1 MLVHLVL
8 LQIFCIFSLAVASP
22 SNATTASTKP
32 GCQSRCG
39 NLEIPYPFGIGSNCS
54 LDANFDINCNTS
66 FNPPKPYLVDPGPSI
81 YKYYS
86 SYEVVNISETQ
97 IYLKNAEAQLSVA
110 CNGMGFDNKT
120 ENYTMSMEFF
130 LSPYTLSNANQVTS
144 LGCDDLAMVR
154 TDSSN
159 DSDGGVACASYC
171 TNFSDPVVGSCPGRG
186 CCRTSITKG
195 TYVGVKLSDMHSYW
209 GRDSRLFRC
218 SFAFVGM
225 IGDGDDKFN
234 FNLSHLDDSTTF
246 LNNNK
251 KFMSMPLVLDWGI
264 ARYLNCTEV
273 QNSTNFACQKNS
285 DCIDLYQKSVKYSG
299 GYQCRCKK
307 GYEGNPYLRCQDINE
322 CMTNHECISYG
333 TCTNTLG
340 SYQCSCPSGY
350 RGDGK
355 RNGFGCFPTSVSHDK
370 LALGVGLSAGMG
382 LLVLLSTC
390 FSLYKFEKKRK
401 SKKSKEKFFKRNGG
415 LLLRQQITTDEGILK
430 KTQLFSFKELEKA
443 TDHFNKSRILGE
455 GGQGMVY
462 KGMLSD
468 GKIVAIKKSK
478 VVDENQ
484 VEQFINEIV
493 MLSQVIHR
501 NVVKL
506 LGYCLETE
514 VPLLVYEF
522 ICNGTLYDHIRDKSD
537 EFPLSWNMR
546 LKIAGEVSEA
556 LAYLHSATSIP
567 IYHRD
572 IKSTNILLDEK
583 YVAKVSDFG
592 TSRSIAADHTHLTTL
607 VKGTFGYLDPEYF
620 QSSQFTEK
628 SDVYS
633 FGVVLVELL
642 TGQRPTSSA
651 KTGEE
656 RSLATRFLLC
666 MEADNLE
673 TILDGQVLEQGKR
686 EELIAVAKL
695 AQRCLNLNGK
705 NRPFMKEV
713 AIELEIIK
721 LSQMHLTASD
731 TKYQDLQLRK
741 SKAILASDDD
751 YRWTSTSDNIIPLS
765 DVQPLMIHT
774 V

>member
-1 MLVHLVL
+1 MLVHLVF

-54 LDANFDINCNTS
+54 RSKYFNISCNTS
-66 FNPPKPYLVDPGPSI
+66 FDPPKPYLVDPGPSI
-81 YKYYS
+81 VNYSS
-86 SYEVVNISETQ
+86 SYEVVNISKTR
-97 IYLKNAEAQLSVA
+97 IYLKNVEAQLSVA
-110 CNGMGFDNKT
+110 CSGMGFDNKT
-120 ENYTMSMEFF
+120 ENYTIAMEFYR
-130 LSPYTLSNANQVTS
+130 SPYTWSNANQVTS

-171 TNFSDPVVGSCPGRG
+171 QNFSDPVVGSCPGRG

-225 IGDGDDKFN
+225 IGDDDKFN
-234 FNLSHLDDSTTF
+234 FSLSHLNDSTTF

-264 ARYLNCTEV
+264 TGYVNCTAEV
-273 QNSTNFACQKNS
+273 QNITDYACQKNS
-285 DCIDLYQKSVKYSG
+285 YCINLSIKFFQ
-299 GYQCRCKK
+299 GYQCMCKK
-307 GYEGNPYLRCQDINE
+307 GYEGNPYLGCQDINE
-322 CMTNHECISYG
+322 CMNNHECILYG
-333 TCTNTLG
+333 ICTNTPG

-355 RNGFGCFPTSVSHDK
+355 RNGSGCISISVPQGK
-370 LALGVGLSAGMG
+370 FAVGVGLSAGMG
-382 LLVLLSTC
+382 LLGLLSTC
-390 FSLYKFEKKRK
+390 FWLYKFQKKRK
-401 SKKSKEKFFKRNGG
+401 IKKRKEKFFKRNGG
-415 LLLRQQITTDEGILK
+415 LLLQQQISTDEGILQ
-430 KTQLFSFKELEKA
+430 KTRLFSVKELEKA
-443 TDHFNKSRILGE
+443 TDHFSESRILGE

-506 LGYCLETE
+506 LGCCLETE

-537 EFPLSWNMR
+537 EFPFSWNMR
-546 LKIAGEVSEA
+546 LKIAVEVSEA

-592 TSRSIAADHTHLTTL
+592 TSRSIAVDHTHLTTL

-642 TGQRPTSSA
+642 TGQRPISFA

-673 TILDGQVLEQGKR
+673 TILDSQVLEQGKR

-705 NRPFMKEV
+705 KRPLMKEV
-713 AIELEIIK
+713 ATELEIIK
-721 LSQMHLTASD
+721 ISQTHLIASD
-731 TKYQDLQLRK
+731 TKYQGLQLRK
-741 SKAILASDDD
+741 SKAILVSDDD
-751 YRWTSTSDNIIPLS
+751 YTWTSSSNNIIPSS
-765 DVQPLMIHT
+765 DAQPLMIHT
-774 V
+774 T